1 MNDIKLYQ
9 IIFIY
14 IYIHIYTIGYGIT
27 DINTG
32 IHNMK
37 YWLYNHIIDNIA
49 LMGSYILFLPTEGV
63 IHIIILQL
71 KLQLVAIVINGNK
84 CTKWK

>member
-1 MNDIKLYQ
+1 
-9 IIFIY
+9 
-14 IYIHIYTIGYGIT
+14 
-27 DINTG
+27 
-32 IHNMK
+32 MK

>member
-1 MNDIKLYQ
+1 
-9 IIFIY
+9 
-14 IYIHIYTIGYGIT
+14 
-27 DINTG
+27 
-32 IHNMK
+32 MK

-49 LMGSYILFLPTEGV
+49 LMRSYILFVPTEGV
-63 IHIIILQL
+63 IHIILQL

>member
-1 MNDIKLYQ
+1 
-9 IIFIY
+9 
-14 IYIHIYTIGYGIT
+14 
-27 DINTG
+27 
-32 IHNMK
+32 MK

-49 LMGSYILFLPTEGV
+49 LMGAYILFVPTEGV

>member
-1 MNDIKLYQ
+1 MELQ
-9 IIFIY
+9 IL
-14 IYIHIYTIGYGIT
+14 TLVGP
-27 DINTG
+27 

-49 LMGSYILFLPTEGV
+49 LMGSYILFVPTEGV